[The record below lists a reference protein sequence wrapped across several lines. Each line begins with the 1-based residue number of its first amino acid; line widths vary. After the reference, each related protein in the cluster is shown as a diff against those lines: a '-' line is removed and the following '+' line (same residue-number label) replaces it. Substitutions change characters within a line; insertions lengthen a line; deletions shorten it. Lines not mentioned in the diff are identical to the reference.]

1 MDKEKTVWKI
11 QNIQFISLILLILIW
26 IGSIHYLISHQ
37 TDKIVAKM
45 LAIEYDKVGW
55 MENYVKINNIQ
66 RKQIIAWLKQYEAQ
80 NWKIDTKVNNNVT
93 SKTNTISNTISLEQ
107 AKKVVWENTFI
118 LWNPDAEISY
128 IEYSDLECPYC
139 RKLHESWTIAKVLDL
154 YKWKVNFIFKQFPL
168 SFHAKAQMESEA
180 ALCVW
185 DIAWSD
191 KYYEF
196 ITNVYKN
203 SKSNWLSYDIN
214 SISTLAEKIW
224 VDQAKL
230 VACINAWT
238 NKNLAKKQTE
248 EWASLFWITWTPW
261 NVFLNNKTGEWESL
275 PGAYPF
281 ESFKQKID
289 LLIK

>member
-1 MDKEKTVWKI
+1 MKNT
-11 QNIQFISLILLILIW
+11 QFIAIIVLITLW
-26 IGSIHYLISHQ
+26 FASVHFSFYNQ
-37 TDKIVAKM
+37 TDKIVWKI

-55 MENYVKINNIQ
+55 MENYVKINKITKEQ
-66 RKQIIAWLKQYEAQ
+66 VITWLEQYEAQ
-80 NWKIDTKVNNNVT
+80 NWIIDTESNT
-93 SKTNTISNTISLEQ
+93 GTISNSKTISLEE

-118 LWNPDAEISY
+118 LWNPDAEITY
-128 IEYSDLECPYC
+128 IEYSDLECPFC
-139 RKLHESWTIAKVLDL
+139 KKLHESWTIEKVLES
-154 YKWKVNFIFKQFPL
+154 YEWKVNFIFKQFPL
-168 SFHAKAQMESEA
+168 GFHAQAQMEAEA

-196 ITNVYKN
+196 ITNVFKE
-203 SKSNWLSYDIN
+203 SKTNWLSYDIE
-214 SISTLAEKIW
+214 SIWVLAENMWIDKS
-224 VDQAKL
+224 KL
-230 VACINAWT
+230 TACINAWT
-238 NKNLAKKQTE
+238 NKDLAKAQAD

-289 LLIK
+289 SLIK